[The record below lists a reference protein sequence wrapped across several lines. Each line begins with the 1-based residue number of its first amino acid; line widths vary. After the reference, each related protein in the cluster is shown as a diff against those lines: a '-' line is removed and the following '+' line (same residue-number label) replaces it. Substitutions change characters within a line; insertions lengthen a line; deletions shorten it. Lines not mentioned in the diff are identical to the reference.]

1 MFHSKK
7 KEQNIAQTS
16 MGLSENDK
24 QGTSDS
30 DHSPKQERAIEQGDS
45 STGKRRVVFGRAR
58 EQAGVASEIVEPTSQ
73 SSSQDSRSLKKQIDD
88 AAKEVTASGEDV
100 ELPQKEHVQPP
111 RKSVFALRAHLHA
124 KTDVQTEEEQQ
135 VEQPIADE
143 VVITPAVAEDALFLV
158 DSPLS
163 VEVVDPPIQRTL
175 IHPIEEE
182 VHRMVEQLKRQ
193 ASYSEVEPEDEP
205 YNPYEH
211 EPDEEL
217 LFLLASKVEEFHWL
231 EYRQVTIT
239 DLWYYFC
246 NMGKKRPQSLH
257 DLVNAVMCLQPQAYM
272 NFSLKSTYRA
282 QTLDQMDLEGLI

>member
-16 MGLSENDK
+16 MGHSENDK

-30 DHSPKQERAIEQGDS
+30 DHSPKQERAIEEGDS

-88 AAKEVTASGEDV
+88 AAKEVTASGEDI
-100 ELPQKEHVQPP
+100 ELPQKEHVQPL

-135 VEQPIADE
+135 VEQAIVDE
-143 VVITPAVAEDALFLV
+143 IVIPAVAEDALFVV

-163 VEVVDPPIQRTL
+163 KEMGVPPIQRTL

-193 ASYSEVEPEDEP
+193 ASYSEAEPEDEP

-282 QTLDQMDLEGLI
+282 QSLDQMDLEGLI